1 MENNK
6 LSVLVDLD
14 RLKDLNTGLGQ
25 VAAFFG
31 AEISKAEHER
41 FKFTL
46 LVPRKFKNYFGNLV
60 DYEVVSLKRRYFPF
74 LCKKYDL
81 WYTIHQD
88 SAHFPSDKST
98 PYLLT
103 INDLNFLGE
112 KSPAKAKIRLEKLQ
126 KKVDRATAITV
137 ISKFTEGEVRKH
149 LQVGETPIHVIYCG
163 VKVKRFENVPRP
175 LFAPEGELLFSVG
188 VVQMKKNYQVLLGF
202 MQQLPPSYKLI
213 IAGNKSSAYADE
225 LQHKIN
231 EFGLQ
236 DRIFLPGIISEEDK
250 FWMYNH
256 CKAVLFPSR
265 FEGMG
270 FPPVEAM
277 RFGKPVFAST
287 YSSIPEVSEDHAYYW
302 ENFEPDQMAKF
313 FLQNIDEFYKNPALP
328 AILNKHSQKF
338 TWEANLKAYLT
349 LFETFV
355 GHTNHESGF
364 NNT

>member
-1 MENNK
+1 MGNDK
-6 LSVLVDLD
+6 LSVLIDLD

-31 AEISKAEHER
+31 DEISKLNDER
-41 FKFTL
+41 FRFTL
-46 LVPRKFKNYFGNLV
+46 LVPKKFKGYFGNLV

-74 LCKKYDL
+74 LCQKYDL

-88 SAHFPSDKST
+88 SAYFPSDTTT

-112 KSPAKAKIRLEKLQ
+112 KTPAKAKIRLRKLQ

-137 ISKFTEGEVRKH
+137 ISKFTEVEVRSH
-149 LQVGETPIHVIYCG
+149 LNVGETPIHVIYCG
-163 VKVKRFENVPRP
+163 VKVKTFDQVKKPA
-175 LFAPEGELLFSVG
+175 FAPEGELLFSVG

-202 MQQLPPSYKLI
+202 MQRLPKQYKLI
-213 IAGNKSSAYADE
+213 IAGNKSSDYARE
-225 LQHKIN
+225 LQQKIN
-231 EFGLQ
+231 EMGLQ
-236 DRIFLPGIISEEDK
+236 HRIFLPGIISEEDK

-256 CKAVLFPSR
+256 CRAVLFPSK

-287 YSSIPEVSEDHAYYW
+287 YSSIPEVSEGFAYYW
-302 ENFEPDQMAKF
+302 ENFDPDEMSSF
-313 FLQNIDEFYKNPALP
+313 FLEKIEEFDKTPSLP
-328 AILNKHSQKF
+328 EMLKKHSQKF
-338 TWEANLKAYLT
+338 TWEANLKAYIV
-349 LFETFV
+349 LFRNIT
-355 GHTNHESGF
+355 GNR
-364 NNT
+364 N

>member
-1 MENNK
+1 MGKNK
-6 LSVLVDLD
+6 LSVLIDLD

-31 AEISKAEHER
+31 AEISKREYER

-46 LVPRKFKNYFGNLV
+46 LVPKKFKGYFGNHV

-88 SAHFPSDKST
+88 SAHFPSDKTT

-112 KSPAKAKIRLEKLQ
+112 KSIAKAKIRLEKLQ
-126 KKVDRATAITV
+126 KKVNRATAITV
-137 ISKFTEGEVRKH
+137 ISRFTEGEVRKH
-149 LQVGETPIHVIYCG
+149 LHVGETPIHVIYCG
-163 VKVKRFENVPRP
+163 VKVKRFKDVSRP
-175 LFAPEGELLFSVG
+175 DFAPEGELLFSVG

-202 MQQLPPSYKLI
+202 MEHLPTYYKLI
-213 IAGNKSSAYADE
+213 IAGNKSAAYAVE
-225 LQHKIN
+225 LQHQIN
-231 EFGLQ
+231 DMGLQ
-236 DRIFLPGIISEEDK
+236 ERIFLPGIISEEHK

-270 FPPVEAM
+270 LPPIEAM

-287 YSSIPEVSEDHAYYW
+287 FSSIPEVCDKHAYYW
-302 ENFEPDQMAKF
+302 KTFEPVEMARF
-313 FLQNIDEFYKNPALP
+313 FLENMEAFDKDKSLP
-328 AILNKHSQKF
+328 EVLKQYSLKFSWETNLN
-338 TWEANLKAYLT
+338 EYLH
-349 LFETFV
+349 LFRKIT
-355 GHTNHESGF
+355 G
-364 NNT
+364 